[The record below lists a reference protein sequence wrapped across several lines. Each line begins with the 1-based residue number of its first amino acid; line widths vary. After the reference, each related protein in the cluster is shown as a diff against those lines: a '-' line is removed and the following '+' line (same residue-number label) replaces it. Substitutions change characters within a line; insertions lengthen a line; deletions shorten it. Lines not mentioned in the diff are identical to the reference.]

1 MLCLRRLEL
10 ELLLNGYLMRC
21 IFQIWKTVWMSC
33 KFSLPAPRG
42 HLGVLYASVS
52 RDFEPRTL
60 NFITPLSHVSHFT
73 QSRSDY
79 SPTSFLISARNDSRR
94 STAQASSRAN
104 K

>member
-1 MLCLRRLEL
+1 MPCLRRLERGI
-10 ELLLNGYLMRC
+10 LLKKYLMRC
-21 IFQIWKTVWMSC
+21 IFQIWKTVWMAC

-42 HLGVLYASVS
+42 HLGVLYATVN

-60 NFITPLSHVSHFT
+60 NFITPLSRVT
-73 QSRSDY
+73 QSQLTY
-79 SPTSFLISARNDSRR
+79 SPTSVLISARNVSLC